1 MTKEYQSTCVIR
13 PATLEDLPNIINDLV
28 DAGKRDMQRGGV
40 NPAIRIPIDL
50 RTYETSVALSPDN
63 KPMVL
68 FGVNSNGNV
77 WMQMTNE
84 VYKHPRFL
92 MKAIKAWLGQ
102 QKHKLLYNYIDI
114 QNTTL
119 LKMVKKLG
127 FKFLRVVPKTTNNNY
142 YVEFVR
148 ICHYHC

>member
-1 MTKEYQSTCVIR
+1 MAKECQSTCVIR
-13 PATLEDLPNIINDLV
+13 PATIEDLPLIIENLV
-28 DAGKRDMQRGGV
+28 EPGKQDMKRGGF
-40 NPAIRIPIDL
+40 NPAISILLDL
-50 RTYETSVALSPDN
+50 KTYKTSVALSPDN
-63 KPMVL
+63 IPMVL
-68 FGVNSNGNV
+68 FGVNENGNV

-92 MKAIKAWLGQ
+92 MKATKAWLSQ

-127 FKFLRVVPKTTNNNY
+127 FKFLRVVPMTTNNIY

-148 ICHYHC
+148 L

>member
-1 MTKEYQSTCVIR
+1 MSKEYHSTCVIR
-13 PATLEDLPNIINDLV
+13 PATIDDLPAIIEDLVEP
-28 DAGKRDMQRGGV
+28 GKQDIRRAGV
-40 NPAIRIPIDL
+40 NPVIAITHDL
-50 RTYETSVALSPDN
+50 LTYETSVALSPDN

-68 FGVNSNGNV
+68 FGVNSKGNV
-77 WMQMTNE
+77 WMHMTNE

-92 MKAIKAWLGQ
+92 MKATKAWLQ
-102 QKHKLLYNYIDI
+102 QQRHKLLYNYIDI

-127 FKFLRVVPKTTNNNY
+127 FKFLRVVPMTPNNIY

-148 ICHYHC
+148 LWIQ